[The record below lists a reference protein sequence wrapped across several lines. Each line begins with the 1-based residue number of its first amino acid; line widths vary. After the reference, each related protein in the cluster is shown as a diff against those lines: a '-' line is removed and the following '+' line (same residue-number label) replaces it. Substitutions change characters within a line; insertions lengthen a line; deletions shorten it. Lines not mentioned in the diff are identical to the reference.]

1 MKLDELLYD
10 CECVMVDE
18 DDNILDE
25 AAKRQW
31 KKTATGRV
39 MKYRCSSGPK
49 KGRLVSKPGGC
60 GIRKDPKKKRI
71 GKKVMRSKKNV
82 SGRKTAISKRKG
94 ISKMLKK
101 LNARLMGKT

>member
-39 MKYRCSSGPK
+39 MKYRCS
-49 KGRLVSKPGGC
+49 
-60 GIRKDPKKKRI
+60 
-71 GKKVMRSKKNV
+71 
-82 SGRKTAISKRKG
+82 
-94 ISKMLKK
+94 
-101 LNARLMGKT
+101 